1 MKYFFSSQQQLKLLK
16 DRPLDFPN
24 IVFIDDS
31 DAEDNEDDEDEAVHE
46 AASMM
51 TSLVIDLNQRL
62 NKDNY
67 ILLPANQS

>member
-1 MKYFFSSQQQLKLLK
+1 MKYFFSSQQQLKLLE

-31 DAEDNEDDEDEAVHE
+31 DAEDNEDEAVHE

>member
-1 MKYFFSSQQQLKLLK
+1 MKYFFSSQQQLKLLE

-31 DAEDNEDDEDEAVHE
+31 DAEDNEDEAVHE

-51 TSLVIDLNQRL
+51 TSLVIDLNLRL